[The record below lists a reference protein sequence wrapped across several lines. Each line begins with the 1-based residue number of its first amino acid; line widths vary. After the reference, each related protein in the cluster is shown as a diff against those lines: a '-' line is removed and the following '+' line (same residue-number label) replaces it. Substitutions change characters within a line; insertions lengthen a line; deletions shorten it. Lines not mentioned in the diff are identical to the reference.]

1 MSWTPRTSEKPQ
13 YASSQNFNHDLTA
26 LRQKDGS
33 SSIPLISI
41 GHSMGGLLLKA
52 ALRSAADKGPASNE
66 YAIFIKTIGIFFMS
80 TPHKGSWLAD

>member
-1 MSWTPRTSEKPQ
+1 
-13 YASSQNFNHDLTA
+13 
-26 LRQKDGS
+26 
-33 SSIPLISI
+33 
-41 GHSMGGLLLKA
+41 MGGLLLKA